1 MVWLSP
7 MIVGRASVFSAIV
20 LIGLE
25 LPALLALSGLF
36 MLHMKAPWHDRLKV
50 AAWLCAALACIGMIA
65 IKAFQALP
73 SGLLLVSI
81 LAMLIGKGLIYTTT
95 RRDSTWAIEGLKLAI
110 HLGVLLLVVSIA
122 DHFSATIPRG
132 GFTDD
137 VMRQLALPQEIIGRV
152 QSDSPLA
159 QPWWIVLAGALYFS
173 LCAISRYAMAPET
186 SPLKPPAMGPAH
198 LTGQRRKHE
207 APRERGFGDNRDRR
221 VTSPPPRV
229 PFPGTCWNSPT
240 RCRTSS
246 PA

>member
-1 MVWLSP
+1 MHATMPLVPHRLLAAFPDATTALFFLLVWLSP
-7 MIVGRASVFSAIV
+7 MTAGRASVFSAAL

-36 MLHMKAPWHDRLKV
+36 MLHVSAPWHDRLK
-50 AAWLCAALACIGMIA
+50 AAACLCAALFFVGLFA

-73 SGLLLVSI
+73 SGLLLVSVF
-81 LAMLIGKGLIYTTT
+81 AMLIGKGLIYTTT

-122 DHFSATIPRG
+122 DHFSAAVPRG

-152 QSDSPLA
+152 QPDSPWA

-186 SPLKPPAMGPAH
+186 PDA
-198 LTGQRRKHE
+198 
-207 APRERGFGDNRDRR
+207 
-221 VTSPPPRV
+221 
-229 PFPGTCWNSPT
+229 
-240 RCRTSS
+240 
-246 PA
+246 